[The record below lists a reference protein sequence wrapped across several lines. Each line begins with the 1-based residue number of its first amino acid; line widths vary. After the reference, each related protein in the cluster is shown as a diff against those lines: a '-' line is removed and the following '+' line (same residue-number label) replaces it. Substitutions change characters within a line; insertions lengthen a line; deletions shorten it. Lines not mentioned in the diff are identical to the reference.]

1 MSMFQT
7 NLATTHKGKNEL
19 IKAKENP
26 LESPKKKLL
35 KQSQQ
40 KLVKQLSQ
48 ESQLQGLAAADKVFS
63 CLMCKP
69 NANQKSE
76 EFENVDLLKNHL
88 VINLKSREKDMIQ
101 WGSYCR
107 TD

>member
-1 MSMFQT
+1 MLRIQLKIQMSMFQT
-7 NLATTHKGKNEL
+7 NLATKYKGKNEL

-26 LESPKKKLL
+26 LESQEKKLL
-35 KQSQQ
+35 KQPQQ

-48 ESQLQGLAAADKVFS
+48 ESQLQRPAVANKVFS

-69 NANQKSE
+69 NANRKSE

-88 VINLKSREKDMIQ
+88 VRKLEKRI
-101 WGSYCR
+101 C
-107 TD
+107 